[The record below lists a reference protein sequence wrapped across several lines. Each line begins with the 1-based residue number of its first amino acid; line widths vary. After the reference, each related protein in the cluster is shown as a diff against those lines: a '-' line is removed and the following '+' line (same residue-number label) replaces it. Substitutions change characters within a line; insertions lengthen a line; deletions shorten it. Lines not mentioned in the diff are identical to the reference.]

1 MLVTRN
7 TLYYKCRRFPKTFFP
22 PLYLHNVAIQRK
34 FLLLFPWCCF
44 IFLSLQVGRLFIVGC
59 TTSGI
64 KPCAFAAIC
73 ISLTLWRESGDLHSA
88 HVSSWN
94 VPLPCLVKVELESKN
109 DERDGNF
116 HCRRHCQL
124 CTYSST
130 MYFSWSRTSW
140 ILHEAHLN
148 IWNSQRSPNWAVSR
162 SALPCS
168 YKYGPSS
175 AKLSSSPGL
184 LLN

>member
-34 FLLLFPWCCF
+34 SLLLFPWCCF

-59 TTSGI
+59 VLPVASSRVRLLLFVFHWHRGERVET
-64 KPCAFAAIC
+64 AAL
-73 ISLTLWRESGDLHSA
+73 S
-88 HVSSWN
+88 
-94 VPLPCLVKVELESKN
+94 VKVELESKN

-184 LLN
+184 LSN